1 MKKSKISRYLYVPIK
16 EGKYLLNGK
25 GIVRV
30 YKSME
35 TLKKY
40 CKGYDNVV
48 KYERIYPTATEIYEQ
63 YKAFERKIFKE
74 YYEK

>member
-1 MKKSKISRYLYVPIK
+1 MKKSKIADTLYVPIK

-35 TLKKY
+35 TLEKY
-40 CKGYDNVV
+40 CKGYDDV
-48 KYERIYPTATEIYEQ
+48 KVYKTHIRIV
-63 YKAFERKIFKE
+63 
-74 YYEK
+74 